1 MSRTYRKI
9 DEISSLIHRKK
20 DLLSRG
26 FSSKAIQKNVRTG
39 SAVRLRQGIY
49 INAQEIENFSPWERY
64 SADLFAYHLCASN
77 LGHPP
82 VFSHQSAALLHG
94 LWLVGKPPTKQHV
107 YSPGSSRGTTQGVS
121 KHATGTPFHL
131 EIPTLGIQATDVYRT
146 VLDCTR
152 TLPFLE
158 ALPIADSALHLQ
170 KCLPAE
176 LCTYLSDF
184 QGTHSKKV
192 HRIARAMSAKAE
204 SPGESLTRA
213 VLINMGVKFIE
224 QYPVYVGYRGYR
236 VDFYLPDYNII
247 IEFDGDIKY
256 SQFGNQTDVEQNERY
271 REKVLQNAGF
281 LVYRTSWN
289 KVLFSPAQVEAEI
302 WNLIKN
308 APRRMG

>member
-1 MSRTYRKI
+1 
-9 DEISSLIHRKK
+9 
-20 DLLSRG
+20 
-26 FSSKAIQKNVRTG
+26 
-39 SAVRLRQGIY
+39 
-49 INAQEIENFSPWERY
+49 
-64 SADLFAYHLCASN
+64 
-77 LGHPP
+77 
-82 VFSHQSAALLHG
+82 
-94 LWLVGKPPTKQHV
+94 
-107 YSPGSSRGTTQGVS
+107 
-121 KHATGTPFHL
+121 
-131 EIPTLGIQATDVYRT
+131 
-146 VLDCTR
+146 
-152 TLPFLE
+152 
-158 ALPIADSALHLQ
+158 
-170 KCLPAE
+170 
-176 LCTYLSDF
+176 
-184 QGTHSKKV
+184 
-192 HRIARAMSAKAE
+192 MSAKAE